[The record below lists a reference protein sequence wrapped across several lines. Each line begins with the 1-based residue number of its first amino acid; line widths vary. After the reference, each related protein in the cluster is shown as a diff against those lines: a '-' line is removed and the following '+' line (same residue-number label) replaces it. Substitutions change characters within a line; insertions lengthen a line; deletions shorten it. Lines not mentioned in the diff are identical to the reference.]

1 MKNLA
6 LNGNSKIHHKKG
18 LHIFSTSPSD
28 PIGVELAKSYCRE
41 RGLTPKDVSIRK
53 YEGAVSVEVK

>member
-1 MKNLA
+1 META
-6 LNGNSKIHHKKG
+6 TKG
-18 LHIFSTSPSD
+18 FKSGMSIFATAPAD
-28 PIGVELAKSYCRE
+28 DEGVELAKTYCRE